1 MVEKKEFDVKIEI
14 HRWRERII
22 GMEFKHELVL
32 PNSDIPFRMFVF
44 EGKNGNYQVVKHW
57 HNTVEIF
64 LVLEGKIDFY
74 LNSQY
79 YSLEK
84 GQFILVNSNEIH
96 SIEAPEENYTIVL
109 QIPQEALEEYRKEEY
124 LLFKST
130 RYEKDSEMIELI
142 REMYQIY
149 SEKKYGY
156 ELEVKSY
163 YYKLLHILLTKYKE
177 RNVDKER
184 IRQNRQLEKLSRITN
199 YIQENYRNDITLE
212 SVAEV
217 FGFSPTY
224 LSRIFQKYASINY
237 KTYLLNVRVEYGY
250 KELVNTE
257 LSINEIAEKNG
268 FPDSRSFAKAFSKRY
283 GVLPST
289 YRKEMKKRQESAIL

>member
-1 MVEKKEFDVKIEI
+1 
-14 HRWRERII
+14 
-22 GMEFKHELVL
+22 MEFKHELVL
-32 PNSDIPFRMFVF
+32 PNSDLPFRMFIF
-44 EGKNGNYQVVKHW
+44 EGKKGNYQVVKHW

-64 LVLEGKIDFY
+64 LVLEGNIDFY
-74 LNSQY
+74 INNQY
-79 YSLEK
+79 YSLSQ

-96 SIEAPEENYTIVL
+96 SIEAPRENYTIVL
-109 QIPQEALEEYRKEEY
+109 QIPQETLEEYRNDEY

-130 RYEKDSEMIELI
+130 RYEKDSELI
-142 REMYQIY
+142 QLIQRMYDVY

-163 YYKLLHILLTKYKE
+163 YYRLLHILITKYKE
-177 RNVDKER
+177 KNVDKER
-184 IRQNRQLEKLSRITN
+184 IRQNRQLEKLSNITN
-199 YIQENYRNDITLE
+199 YIQENYNKNITLE

-237 KTYLLNVRVEYGY
+237 KSYLLNVRVEYGF

-257 LSINEIAEKNG
+257 RPINEIAENNG
-268 FPDSRSFAKAFSKRY
+268 FPDSRSFAKAFSRRY
-283 GVLPST
+283 GVLPSE
-289 YRKEMKKRQESAIL
+289 YRKKMKKRQESAIN

>member
-1 MVEKKEFDVKIEI
+1 
-14 HRWRERII
+14 
-22 GMEFKHELVL
+22 MEFKHELVL
-32 PNSDIPFRMFVF
+32 PNSDLPFRMFVF
-44 EGKNGNYQVVKHW
+44 EGNKGNYQVVKHW

-64 LVLEGKIDFY
+64 LVLEGNIDFY
-74 LNSQY
+74 VNNQY
-79 YSLEK
+79 YSLSQ

-96 SIEAPEENYTIVL
+96 SIDAPKENYTIVL
-109 QIPQEALEEYRKEEY
+109 QIPQETLEEYRNDEY

-130 RYEKDSEMIELI
+130 RYEKDSELIELI
-142 REMYQIY
+142 QRMYDVY

-163 YYKLLHILLTKYKE
+163 YYKLLHILITKYKE
-177 RNVDKER
+177 KNVDKER
-184 IRQNRQLEKLSRITN
+184 IRQNRQLEKLSKITN
-199 YIQENYRNDITLE
+199 YIQENYNKNISLE

-237 KTYLLNVRVEYGY
+237 KSYLLNVRVEYGF

-257 LSINEIAEKNG
+257 KPINEIAENNG
-268 FPDSRSFAKAFSKRY
+268 FPDSRSFAKAFYKRY
-283 GVLPST
+283 GLLPSE
-289 YRKEMKKRQESAIL
+289 YRKEMKKRQENAIN